1 MPKRVRSRIRGRNTI
16 WDLGCGI
23 WDFLSLAS
31 RRFEKIQGVKSKPK
45 GYKRGRSSVVLVFL
59 LLVWSICLGWGMA
72 IAFSSDQT
80 AIAQSAPPQ
89 MAIAIGTPTK
99 PDFVAQATT
108 EETGTV
114 DPVAPR
120 YQLGKELYLE
130 NCASCHVPLPPEV
143 LPSETWRRL
152 LLEPE
157 QHFGQ
162 QLKPVIGPSLVIM
175 WEYLK
180 TYSRPEAAKKP
191 LPYRIAESPYF
202 KALHPRVKFTQTVK
216 PASCVICHPG
226 ASQYNYRRLTS
237 EWENSP

>member
-16 WDLGCGI
+16 WDLRFGI

-72 IAFSSDQT
+72 IAFSSGQT
-80 AIAQSAPPQ
+80 AIAFSSDQT
-89 MAIAIGTPTK
+89 AIAIGTPTK
-99 PDFVAQATT
+99 PDFVAQATA
-108 EETGTV
+108 EEMGTV

>member
-1 MPKRVRSRIRGRNTI
+1 MSKRVRSKIRLRK
-16 WDLGCGI
+16 L
-23 WDFLSLAS
+23 
-31 RRFEKIQGVKSKPK
+31 
-45 GYKRGRSSVVLVFL
+45 GRSPVVLLL
-59 LLVWSICLGWGMA
+59 LLVWSICLGWGIA
-72 IAFSSDQT
+72 IAFDIDHR

-89 MAIAIGTPTK
+89 VAIGSLSTAQGAITQSVPTK
-99 PDFVAQATT
+99 LIALETLVKSNLVAQSTP

-152 LLEPE
+152 LLEPQ

-162 QLKPVIGPSLVIM
+162 QLKPLIGPSLILL
-175 WEYLK
+175 WDYLR
-180 TYSRPEAAKKP
+180 TYSRPEEAKKP
-191 LPYRIAESPYF
+191 LPYRISESPYF
-202 KALHPRVKFTQTVK
+202 KALHPRVKVPQPVK

-226 ASQYNYRRLTS
+226 ASQFNYRRLS
-237 EWENSP
+237 PEWENSP

>member
-1 MPKRVRSRIRGRNTI
+1 LDFGFWI
-16 WDLGCGI
+16 L
-23 WDFLSLAS
+23 DFLSLAS
-31 RRFEKIQGVKSKPK
+31 RGFEKIQGVKSKPK

-72 IAFSSDQT
+72 IAFSSNQ
-80 AIAQSAPPQ
+80 A
-89 MAIAIGTPTK
+89 AIAIGTPTQ
-99 PDFVAQATT
+99 PDFVAQATP
-108 EETGTV
+108 EQTGTV

-162 QLKPVIGPSLVIM
+162 QLKPLIGPSLVIM

-191 LPYRIAESPYF
+191 LPYRISESPYF

-216 PASCVICHPG
+216 SASCVICHPG